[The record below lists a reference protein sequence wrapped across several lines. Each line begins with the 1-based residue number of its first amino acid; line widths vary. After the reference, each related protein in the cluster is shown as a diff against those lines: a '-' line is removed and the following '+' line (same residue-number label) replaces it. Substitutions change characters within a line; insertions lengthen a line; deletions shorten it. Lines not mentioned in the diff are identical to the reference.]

1 MGALSGVKVLE
12 LGQVVAAPFCGAL
25 LGDFGAEVI
34 KVESITGDG
43 LRNMGPSMRGVL
55 CGLMLK
61 TAIRK

>member
-34 KVESITGDG
+34 KVESINRRWPKKYGA
-43 LRNMGPSMRGVL
+43 S
-55 CGLMLK
+55 
-61 TAIRK
+61 A